1 MEKYFTIEID
11 DNKYLITD
19 QIKDDKNEYA
29 YLSNVKDVNDFFI
42 RKIAVL
48 DGEEVFIGLDSKE
61 EFDYALKLFAEKHID

>member
-42 RKIAVL
+42 RKIAVI
-48 DGEEVFIGLDSKE
+48 DGEEFFVGLDSKE
-61 EFDYALKLFAEKHID
+61 EFDYALKLFAEKHVN